1 MKSLNCKGTL
11 IDFNTPK
18 VMGVINTTPDS
29 FYDGEKPKD
38 IDSILRLVSQML
50 DDGATFL
57 DIGGYSSRPS
67 AKPVTEEEEL
77 RRVLPA
83 VEAILKRF
91 PNAIISIDTYRSKVA
106 KEAILHGAAMINDIS
121 AGLLDKNMLET
132 VAKLKVP
139 YIMMHMRGTPQTM
152 QDPENTVYKNLITD
166 IYHYFT
172 ERIAQA
178 RALGIDDVVIDLG
191 FGFAKTREQNYE
203 LLDQLEVFKTLD
215 VPILTGVSR
224 KSMIYKTLNIEPSE
238 ALNGTTVLHTIAL
251 ERGTNIVRVH
261 DVKEAMEC
269 ISILQELP
277 SFG

>member
-29 FYDGEKPKD
+29 FYDGDKPKD
-38 IDSILRLVSQML
+38 INSILRLASQML
-50 DDGATFL
+50 EDGATFL

-67 AKPVTEEEEL
+67 AKAVAEEEEL
-77 RRVLPA
+77 HRILPA

-91 PNAIISIDTYRSKVA
+91 PKTIISIDTYRSKVA
-106 KEAILHGAAMINDIS
+106 KEAVLHGAAMINDIS

-132 VAKLKVP
+132 VARLKVP

-152 QDPENTVYKNLITD
+152 QAAENTAYKDLITD

-178 RALGIDDVVIDLG
+178 RALGIEDVVIDLG
-191 FGFAKTREQNYE
+191 FGFAKTREQNYQ
-203 LLDQLEVFKTLD
+203 LLDQLEAFKTLD

-224 KSMIYKTLNIEPSE
+224 KSMIYKTLNIEASE

-269 ISILQELP
+269 IRILQELP

>member
-38 IDSILRLVSQML
+38 TDSILRLASQML
-50 DDGATFL
+50 QEGATFL

-67 AKPVTEEEEL
+67 AKKVTEEEEL
-77 RRVLPA
+77 QRVLPA
-83 VEAILKRF
+83 IEAILKRF
-91 PNAIISIDTYRSKVA
+91 PDAIISIDTYRSKVA
-106 KEAILHGAAMINDIS
+106 KEAVLHGVAMVNDIS
-121 AGLLDKNMLET
+121 AGLLDKNMMAT
-132 VAKLKVP
+132 VAKLNVP

-152 QDPENTVYKNLITD
+152 QAPENTVYKNLITD

-178 RALGIDDVVIDLG
+178 RALGIDNVIVDLG

-238 ALNGTTVLHTIAL
+238 ALNGTTVLNSIAL
-251 ERGTNIVRVH
+251 VRGTNIVRVH

-269 ISILQELP
+269 IRILQELP

>member
-38 IDSILRLVSQML
+38 TNSILRLASQML
-50 DDGATFL
+50 EDGATFL

-67 AKPVTEEEEL
+67 AKAVAEEEEL
-77 RRVLPA
+77 HRILPA

-91 PNAIISIDTYRSKVA
+91 PKAIISIDTYRSKVA
-106 KEAILHGAAMINDIS
+106 KEAVLHGAAMINDIS

-132 VAKLKVP
+132 VARLKVP

-152 QDPENTVYKNLITD
+152 QAAENTAYKNLITD

-178 RALGIDDVVIDLG
+178 RALGIEDVVIDLG
-191 FGFAKTREQNYE
+191 FGFAKTREQNYQ
-203 LLDQLEVFKTLD
+203 LLDQLEAFKTLD

-224 KSMIYKTLNIEPSE
+224 KSMIYKTLNIEASE
-238 ALNGTTVLHTIAL
+238 ALNGTTVLHTVAL
-251 ERGTNIVRVH
+251 ERGTNIIRVH

-269 ISILQELP
+269 IRILQELP

>member
-38 IDSILRLVSQML
+38 TDSILRLASQML
-50 DDGATFL
+50 QEGATFL

-67 AKPVTEEEEL
+67 AKKVTEEEEL
-77 RRVLPA
+77 QRVLPA
-83 VEAILKRF
+83 IEAILKRF
-91 PNAIISIDTYRSKVA
+91 PDAIISIDTYRSKVA
-106 KEAILHGAAMINDIS
+106 KEAVLHGVAMVNDIS
-121 AGLLDKNMLET
+121 AGLLDKNMMAT
-132 VAKLKVP
+132 VAKLNVP

-152 QDPENTVYKNLITD
+152 QAPENTVYKNLITD

-178 RALGIDDVVIDLG
+178 RALGIDDVIVDLG

-238 ALNGTTVLHTIAL
+238 ALNGTTVLNSIAL
-251 ERGTNIVRVH
+251 VRGTNIVRVH

-269 ISILQELP
+269 IRILQELP

>member
-38 IDSILRLVSQML
+38 TDSILRLASQML
-50 DDGATFL
+50 QEGATFL

-67 AKPVTEEEEL
+67 AKKVTEEEEL
-77 RRVLPA
+77 QRVLPA
-83 VEAILKRF
+83 IEAILKRF
-91 PNAIISIDTYRSKVA
+91 PDAIISIDTYRSKVA
-106 KEAILHGAAMINDIS
+106 REAVLHGVAMVNDIS
-121 AGLLDKNMLET
+121 AGLLDKNMMAT
-132 VAKLKVP
+132 VAKLNVP

-152 QDPENTVYKNLITD
+152 QAPENTVYKNLITD

-178 RALGIDDVVIDLG
+178 RALGIDDVIVDLG

-238 ALNGTTVLHTIAL
+238 ALNGTTVLNSIAL
-251 ERGTNIVRVH
+251 VRGTNIVRVH

-269 ISILQELP
+269 IRILQELP

>member
-29 FYDGEKPKD
+29 FYDGDKPKD
-38 IDSILRLVSQML
+38 ISSILRLASQML
-50 DDGATFL
+50 EDGATFL
-57 DIGGYSSRPS
+57 DIGGYSSRQS
-67 AKPVTEEEEL
+67 AKAVAEEEEL
-77 RRVLPA
+77 HRILPA

-91 PNAIISIDTYRSKVA
+91 PKAIISIDTYRSKVA
-106 KEAILHGAAMINDIS
+106 KEAVLHGAAMINDIS

-132 VAKLKVP
+132 VARLKVP

-152 QDPENTVYKNLITD
+152 QAAENTAYKNLITD

-178 RALGIDDVVIDLG
+178 RALGIEDVVIDLG
-191 FGFAKTREQNYE
+191 FGFAKTREQNYQ
-203 LLDQLEVFKTLD
+203 LLDQLEAFKTLD

-269 ISILQELP
+269 IRILQELP

>member
-38 IDSILRLVSQML
+38 TDSILRLASQML
-50 DDGATFL
+50 QEGATFL

-67 AKPVTEEEEL
+67 AKKVTEEEEL
-77 RRVLPA
+77 QRVLPA
-83 VEAILKRF
+83 IEAILKRF
-91 PNAIISIDTYRSKVA
+91 PDAIISIDTYRSKVA
-106 KEAILHGAAMINDIS
+106 KEAVLHGVAMVNDIS
-121 AGLLDKNMLET
+121 AGLLDKNMMAT
-132 VAKLKVP
+132 VAKLNVP

-152 QDPENTVYKNLITD
+152 QAPENTVYKNLITD

-178 RALGIDDVVIDLG
+178 RALGIDDVIVDLG
-191 FGFAKTREQNYE
+191 FGFATTREQNYE
-203 LLDQLEVFKTLD
+203 LLEQLEVFKTLD

-238 ALNGTTVLHTIAL
+238 ALNGTTVLNSIAL
-251 ERGTNIVRVH
+251 VRGTNIVRVH

-269 ISILQELP
+269 IRILQELH